1 MARPIWSG
9 SVSFGLVSIPVKLFS
24 AVSRKSVRFNQI
36 EAETGAR
43 IRQKRVSEATG
54 EEVEYANIVKGYELP
69 TGEYV
74 TVTPEELDA
83 LDPASAKTIDLEE
96 FVDLADIDPVFYD
109 AAYYL
114 APSAETRKP
123 YKLLVTAME
132 ESGKVGIAR
141 FVMRSKQYVAA
152 LRPADGRL
160 LLSTMVYA
168 DEVVAPSAVELFEGL
183 DDIEVTERELDMAR
197 QLITN
202 LEAEFAPEKFT
213 DTYREAVL
221 ELIDR
226 KATGEDVLLPA
237 PAEDEIGS
245 VVDLMAALEASVAEA
260 KTARSRHPTAKHDTD
275 GTAAKKT
282 ASKKTGTKK
291 AATAKKAAPKKAGQ
305 KKAPAKKTAAKKTA
319 AKKTAKKAPAKKA
332 VKKAS

>member
-36 EAETGAR
+36 EAGTGAR
-43 IRQKRVSEATG
+43 IRQKRVSEQTG
-54 EEVEYANIVKGYELP
+54 EEVEYKDIIKGYELP

-74 TVTPEELDA
+74 TITPDELDA
-83 LDPASAKTIDLEE
+83 LDPASARTIDLEE
-96 FVDLADIDPVFYD
+96 FVDLDQIDPIFYD
-109 AAYYL
+109 SAYYL
-114 APSAETRKP
+114 APSADTQKP

-168 DEVVAPSAVELFEGL
+168 DEVVAPSAVELFDGL
-183 DDIEVTERELDMAR
+183 DDIEVTDREIDMAR
-197 QLITN
+197 QLISN
-202 LEAEFAPEKFT
+202 LEADFAPEKFT

-226 KATGEDVLLPA
+226 KATGEDVVLPA
-237 PAEDEIGS
+237 PAAEEIGS

-260 KTARSRHPTAKHDTD
+260 KTARSRHPTAKK
-275 GTAAKKT
+275 GA
-282 ASKKTGTKK
+282 
-291 AATAKKAAPKKAGQ
+291 AKKAAS
-305 KKAPAKKTAAKKTA
+305 KKAPAKKKAASKKSA
-319 AKKTAKKAPAKKA
+319 AKKAPAKKKPAKKKTAAKKA

>member
-9 SVSFGLVSIPVKLFS
+9 SVSFGLVNIPVKLFS

-36 EAETGAR
+36 EAGTGAR
-43 IRQKRVSEATG
+43 IRQKRVSEKTG
-54 EEVEYANIVKGYELP
+54 EEVEYKDIIKGYELP

-74 TVTPEELDA
+74 TVTPEELDS
-83 LDPASAKTIDLEE
+83 LDPASVKTIDLEE
-96 FVDLADIDPVFYD
+96 FVELADIDPIFYD
-109 AAYYL
+109 SAYYL
-114 APSAETRKP
+114 APSAETQKP

-141 FVMRSKQYVAA
+141 FVMRSKQYIAA

-168 DEVVAPSAVELFEGL
+168 DEVVAPSAVELFDGL

-197 QLITN
+197 QLISN
-202 LEAEFAPEKFT
+202 LEADFEPEKFS

-221 ELIDR
+221 ALIDR
-226 KATGEDVLLPA
+226 KVAGEDVQLVA
-237 PAEDEIGS
+237 PADEEIGS

-260 KTARSRHPTAKHDTD
+260 KTARSRHPSTKKAKPKKA
-275 GTAAKKT
+275 AAKK
-282 ASKKTGTKK
+282 SS
-291 AATAKKAAPKKAGQ
+291 AKKKP
-305 KKAPAKKTAAKKTA
+305 AAKKTA
-319 AKKTAKKAPAKKA
+319 AKKATKKPASKKKAASKQAKKA
-332 VKKAS
+332 S

>member
-9 SVSFGLVSIPVKLFS
+9 SVSFGLVNIPVKLFS

-43 IRQKRVSEATG
+43 IRQKRVSEQTG
-54 EEVEYANIVKGYELP
+54 EEVEYKDIVKGYELA
-69 TGEYV
+69 TGEFV

-83 LDPASAKTIDLEE
+83 LDPDSAKTIELEE
-96 FVDLADIDPVFYD
+96 FVDLADIDPIFYD
-109 AAYYL
+109 SAYYL
-114 APSAETRKP
+114 APSADTQKP

-168 DEVVAPSAVELFEGL
+168 DEVVAPSAVELFDGL
-183 DDIEVTERELDMAR
+183 DDIEISEKEIDMAR
-197 QLITN
+197 QLISN
-202 LEAEFAPEKFT
+202 LEADFEPERFT

-221 ELIDR
+221 ALIDR
-226 KATGEDVLLPA
+226 KAAGEDVIMAA
-237 PAEDEIGS
+237 PVEAEAGS

-260 KTARSRHPTAKHDTD
+260 KSARSRHP
-275 GTAAKKT
+275 
-282 ASKKTGTKK
+282 ASK
-291 AATAKKAAPKKAGQ
+291 
-305 KKAPAKKTAAKKTA
+305 PAKKNSDADKAA
-319 AKKTAKKAPAKKA
+319 
-332 VKKAS
+332 S

>member
-9 SVSFGLVSIPVKLFS
+9 SVSFGLVNIPVKLFS

-43 IRQKRVSEATG
+43 IRQKRVSEQTG
-54 EEVEYANIVKGYELP
+54 EEVEYKDIVKGYELP
-69 TGEYV
+69 SGEFV
-74 TVTPEELDA
+74 TITPEELDA
-83 LDPASAKTIDLEE
+83 LDPDSARTIELEE
-96 FVDLADIDPVFYD
+96 FVDLADIDPIFYD
-109 AAYYL
+109 SAYYL
-114 APSAETRKP
+114 APSPDTQKP

-168 DEVVAPSAVELFEGL
+168 DEVVAPTAVELFDGL
-183 DDIEVTERELDMAR
+183 DDIEISDKEIDMAR
-197 QLITN
+197 QLISN
-202 LEAEFAPEKFT
+202 LEANFEPEKFT

-221 ELIDR
+221 ALIDR
-226 KATGEDVLLPA
+226 KAAGEDVII
-237 PAEDEIGS
+237 PAEASAEAGS

-260 KTARSRHPTAKHDTD
+260 KSARSRHP
-275 GTAAKKT
+275 
-282 ASKKTGTKK
+282 ASKATKDGADEDK
-291 AATAKKAAPKKAGQ
+291 AA
-305 KKAPAKKTAAKKTA
+305 
-319 AKKTAKKAPAKKA
+319 
-332 VKKAS
+332 S

>member
-36 EAETGAR
+36 EAGTGAR
-43 IRQKRVSEATG
+43 IRQKRVSEKTG
-54 EEVEYANIVKGYELP
+54 EEVDYKDIIKGYELP

-74 TVTPEELDA
+74 TITPDELDA
-83 LDPASAKTIDLEE
+83 LDPASARTIDLEE
-96 FVDLADIDPVFYD
+96 FVDLDQIDPVFYD
-109 AAYYL
+109 SAYYL
-114 APSAETRKP
+114 APSPETQKP

-168 DEVVAPSAVELFEGL
+168 DEVVAPSAVELFAGL
-183 DDIEVTERELDMAR
+183 DDIEVTEREIDMAR
-197 QLITN
+197 QLISN
-202 LEAEFAPEKFT
+202 LEADFSPEKFT

-226 KATGEDVLLPA
+226 KATGEDVVLPA
-237 PAEDEIGS
+237 PADEEIGS

-260 KTARSRHPTAKHDTD
+260 KTARSRHPTAKKTPEKKS
-275 GTAAKKT
+275 AKKKT
-282 ASKKTGTKK
+282 A
-291 AATAKKAAPKKAGQ
+291 
-305 KKAPAKKTAAKKTA
+305 
-319 AKKTAKKAPAKKA
+319 AKKAPAKKKAAAKKKPAKKKA

>member
-9 SVSFGLVSIPVKLFS
+9 SVSFGLVNIPVKLFS

-43 IRQKRVSEATG
+43 IRQKRVSEKTG
-54 EEVEYANIVKGYELP
+54 EEVEYKDIIKGYELP

-74 TVTPEELDA
+74 TITPEELDA
-83 LDPASAKTIDLEE
+83 LDPESARTIDLEE

-109 AAYYL
+109 SAYYL
-114 APSAETRKP
+114 APSADSQKP

-141 FVMRSKQYVAA
+141 FVMRSKQYMAA

-168 DEVVAPSAVELFEGL
+168 DEVVAPTAVELFDGL
-183 DDIEVTERELDMAR
+183 DDVEITEKELDMAR
-197 QLITN
+197 QLIGN
-202 LEAEFAPEKFT
+202 LEATFEPERFA

-221 ELIDR
+221 ALIER
-226 KATGEDVLLPA
+226 KAEGEDVILA
-237 PAEDEIGS
+237 PAADTEFDS

-260 KTARSRHPTAKHDTD
+260 KNSRSRHPTSKGDTAD
-275 GTAAKKT
+275 PASAKKKS
-282 ASKKTGTKK
+282 A
-291 AATAKKAAPKKAGQ
+291 
-305 KKAPAKKTAAKKTA
+305 
-319 AKKTAKKAPAKKA
+319 
-332 VKKAS
+332 